1 MDHPHHH
8 SQSCPHAPS
17 PTAPAS
23 ATTPKPGSA
32 SSQAQHHHQQGQRHT
47 LLAAVAAAVG
57 QPGTEAG
64 ERSDDF
70 EAMNY
75 QTGYEESSSAASATS
90 TATAV
95 SDQPGV
101 VSQQSAAQQQ
111 VVAAAAAAAA
121 AVDGHISV
129 AKHKRP
135 YGVGCSV
142 AKRAKLEHENTS
154 DNAMSDVE
162 SEVEISRLASTPD
175 HITMSRLPTP
185 APSPSPSP
193 SSSSSPSSLPLSP
206 APAGEPR
213 RTAYRR
219 MRSKSLPDISL
230 LSLHAS
236 AIGELSGRKCSSRNH
251 HHLHHH
257 HHRHHHHHHHRSSKL
272 SSCPSASASVPSNVP
287 PVNLQGLRELDLQEI
302 FKNPQLRHDIVF
314 DPQLQFRPNLDGE
327 RGRRKKVL
335 ADKYWVSVI
344 TECDILSAA
353 YNSRQEPQIE
363 RSSKLVGILSSLR
376 EILVSLLPARD
387 RPQIEEVLDLELQI
401 QQLRHVAF
409 DFVKLANWLAGV
421 FKSHCAPM
429 RDAWVDQM
437 LACITSGVA
446 TRDSSKLVDGLRMIF
461 TILEAMKLD
470 VANHQIRTLR
480 PLLVETAVEFEQDYF
495 AQRVQRRKVDV
506 KPAVEWFK
514 HSYNQATTVEPKAS
528 YIDGFVSALVS
539 LFSSASSRHQPP
551 LAAAT
556 AAKDEF
562 PVTFAFDVSRLR
574 SLKSDVAQITCL
586 QQSLTLYRQL
596 VASCQPGASPSQ
608 RDLDALKTELLV
620 LVADDDAPAGSA
632 CLSST
637 CSPVVPSTVTAAAS
651 NSTTTADIAMSS
663 VANNERWSANSTA
676 IALQIARKVK
686 EHFPNRGPG
695 LNAIA
700 DLAQNWLAAHL
711 NPDSSNVYKLVEGR
725 ILGDLERRVK
735 ACFNGAG
742 VAATAADWKPAATQI
757 KEAGWSQASKDV
769 ARELGILAGR
779 ICSLGDFHWSVFA
792 GYYIAGVTSKL

>member
-1 MDHPHHH
+1 MDHPHHQ
-8 SQSCPHAPS
+8 SQSCPQAPA
-17 PTAPAS
+17 PTAT
-23 ATTPKPGSA
+23 ATAATPKPGSA
-32 SSQAQHHHQQGQRHT
+32 STQAQQQPHHQGQRHS
-47 LLAAVAAAVG
+47 LLAAVVAAVS

-64 ERSDDF
+64 ERGDDF

-75 QTGYEESSSAASATS
+75 QTGYEEPSSASS
-90 TATAV
+90 TTAAV
-95 SDQPGV
+95 SASEQTGV
-101 VSQQSAAQQQ
+101 VGSQPSAAQQ
-111 VVAAAAAAAA
+111 V

-129 AKHKRP
+129 VKHKRP

-142 AKRAKLEHENTS
+142 AKRAKLEHEQTS
-154 DNAMSDVE
+154 ENVMSDVE
-162 SEVEISRLASTPD
+162 SEAEIRLSTKTTD
-175 HITMSRLPTP
+175 HITMSQLPSP
-185 APSPSPSP
+185 APSPA
-193 SSSSSPSSLPLSP
+193 PSSLPLSP

-230 LSLHAS
+230 LSLHTS
-236 AIGELSGRKCSSRNH
+236 AIAELSGRKCSSRNH
-251 HHLHHH
+251 HYH

-272 SSCPSASASVPSNVP
+272 SSPSASGPSNVP

-335 ADKYWVSVI
+335 ADKYWDSVI
-344 TECDILSAA
+344 AECDVLSAA

-363 RSSKLVGILSSLR
+363 HTSKLVGILSSLR
-376 EILVSLLPARD
+376 EILLSLLPARD
-387 RPQIEEVLDLELQI
+387 RPQIEEVLDLELQV
-401 QQLRHVAF
+401 QQLRHAAF

-506 KPAVEWFK
+506 KPAVEWFT
-514 HSYNQATTVEPKAS
+514 QAYKDATSTEPKAS

-539 LFSSASSRHQPP
+539 LFSSPSPQQQ
-551 LAAAT
+551 T
-556 AAKDEF
+556 KDEF

-586 QQSLTLYRQL
+586 QQCLTLYRQL
-596 VASCQPGASPSQ
+596 VASCQPGACPTQ
-608 RDLDALKTELLV
+608 RDLDALKSELLV
-620 LVADDDAPAGSA
+620 LVADDDAPTPSSS
-632 CLSST
+632 LSS
-637 CSPVVPSTVTAAAS
+637 PLVPSTITAAT
-651 NSTTTADIAMSS
+651 TTTAADMAMS
-663 VANNERWSANSTA
+663 VANNERWPANSTA

-686 EHFPNRGPG
+686 ERFPNRGPG

-700 DLAQNWLAAHL
+700 DLAQKWLSAHL
-711 NPDSSNVYKLVEGR
+711 NSGSSNVYKLVEGR

-742 VAATAADWKPAATQI
+742 VAATAADWKPGAAQI
-757 KEAGWSQASKDV
+757 KQEGWSQASKDV

-779 ICSLGDFHWSVFA
+779 ICLLGDFHWSVFA
-792 GYYIAGVTSKL
+792 GYYIAGVTSKV